1 MITAPMHCDYGYIYY
16 GGKCRRVYSVSI
28 SPFESNDQ
36 KSPQIQPAA
45 ETSGVQAEQQQKIQ
59 N

>member
-1 MITAPMHCDYGYIYY
+1 MHCDYGYIYY

-36 KSPQIQPAA
+36 KLPQIQPAA